1 MHPRYW
7 DASYFYLEGVNEVTR
22 LIDLLKQQPD
32 IKNLLSELDK
42 NQVHLV
48 TGVAGSARALL
59 SYALFEEFNEQVI
72 WITQNSFHA
81 SKLANELSNLLP
93 EEQLHV
99 FETNDVIHAEMS
111 FASPESQAQRVETM
125 AFLNSGKPG
134 IVIIPLAGVRKLLP
148 PKDVFSK
155 MPVQIDMDS
164 EVDIEQ
170 LSEHLVKVGYVHDQK
185 VAKPGEFSVRG
196 GIIDI
201 YPVAAEYP
209 VRIELFDIEVDSMR
223 LFDVADQRSIETIE
237 EVTILPAKDYFIAQE
252 YKEQALKRFD
262 EKLDYSMEK
271 IHDDE
276 VRERLASRMTQIGD
290 ALRNE
295 ETIDELVQ
303 FVDLLYPNPAS
314 ILDYVSDD
322 ATIMVDE
329 YPRVLENNAKL
340 NEEEASWVTEQLSKG
355 VALHNQT
362 YSHDLKDILNK
373 KIQSKIYFS
382 LFQKGMGSLKL
393 DSIIPI
399 HYRQMQKFFGQ
410 MPLIKTEMERYSK
423 QGYTTIVMAEDEER
437 AEKIDKTFDD
447 FDIEHVITEP
457 DELKKGI
464 IQIIPETLGEGF
476 ELINEKIAVLTEKD
490 LFNRVQKRRSRPK
503 KMSNAERLKS
513 YNELSEGDYVV
524 HVQHGI
530 GKYEGLETMEIDG
543 VNQDYLSV
551 AYDSGSKLF
560 IPVTQLNLLQKY
572 VASEG
577 KTPKINKLGGTSW
590 AKTKRKVE
598 TQVED
603 IADDL
608 IELYASRESQKGYA
622 YDKDNDYQ
630 REFENAFPYTETED
644 QLRSIEEI
652 KQDMQN
658 EKPMDRLLVG
668 DVGYG
673 KTEVA
678 IRAIFKAIQE
688 GKQAAFLVPTT
699 VLAQQHYETLVQRF
713 IDFPVEVGL
722 LSRFKTKKEME
733 ETIDGLKKGTVDVVV
748 GTHRVLS
755 KDVKF
760 LDLGLLIVDEE
771 QRFGVKHKERLKEM
785 KTQVDVLTLTATPI
799 PRTLHM
805 SMLGV
810 RDLSVIET
818 PPANRYPVQTYVM
831 EMNNL
836 VIKEAIEREMARN
849 GQVFFLHN
857 RVSTIERRVSEIE
870 AVVPEARISY
880 VHGQMSEVQLEERLY
895 EFLSSEFDVL
905 VTTTIIET
913 GVDMPN
919 VNTLI
924 VEDADRMGLSQ
935 LYQLRGRVG
944 RSNRI
949 AYAYFMHQPNKILT
963 EVSENRLQAIKD
975 FTELGS
981 GFKIAMRD
989 LSIRGAGNLLGK
1001 QQHGFIDA
1009 VGFDLYS
1016 QMLEE
1021 AVARKRGKK
1030 SVEKTTAELDL
1041 HINAYLP
1048 TEYVSDQSQ
1057 KIELYKR
1064 IRQFESKE
1072 NYMDLQD
1079 ELIDRFG
1086 EYPEE
1091 VGDLLKIGLLKYYSE
1106 NSLIEKIERKNKR
1119 IYVQFAENSDQKFQ
1133 LPEIFKALKDV
1144 PLKTDMQTEGQL
1156 EIIFILTKRTE
1167 KDTWL
1172 DGLLTFT
1179 EGLSDYRNDNENET
1193 NDDSETK

>member
-1 MHPRYW
+1 M
-7 DASYFYLEGVNEVTR
+7 DASYFYFKGEELVTS
-22 LIDLLKQQPD
+22 LIDLIKQQ
-32 IKNLLSELDK
+32 KNIQQLISKLGKGQAHLL
-42 NQVHLV
+42 
-48 TGVAGSARALL
+48 TGIAGSARALL
-59 SYALFEEFNEQVI
+59 SYALFEEKQEQII
-72 WITQNSFHA
+72 WLTQNSFHA
-81 SKLANELSNLLP
+81 SKLANELSNLVP
-93 EEQLHV
+93 EDQLHV
-99 FETNDVIHAEMS
+99 FETNDVIHAEMA
-111 FASPESQAQRVETM
+111 FASPESQAERVSTM
-125 AFLNSGKPG
+125 NFLLSDKPG
-134 IVIIPLAGVRKLLP
+134 IVIVPLAGLRKLLP
-148 PKDVFSK
+148 PKALFK
-155 MPVQIDMDS
+155 EMPILIDMES
-164 EVDIEQ
+164 ELDIDD
-170 LSEHLVKVGYVHDQK
+170 LSQKLVKMGYVHDQK
-185 VAKPGEFSVRG
+185 VAKPGEFSIRG

-201 YPVAAEYP
+201 YPIAQDNP
-209 VRIELFDIEVDSMR
+209 VRIELFDVEVDSMR
-223 LFDVADQRSIETIE
+223 FFDVADQRSIENIDSM
-237 EVTILPAKDYFIAQE
+237 TILPAQDYFLTNDYQ
-252 YKEQALKRFD
+252 EQALKRFD
-262 EKLDYSMEK
+262 KKRDYTMEK
-271 IHDDE
+271 IRDDE
-276 VRERLASRMTQIGD
+276 LKNQLAQNMTRIED
-290 ALRNE
+290 ALKNNE
-295 ETIDELVQ
+295 SIDELVQ
-303 FVDLLYPNPAS
+303 FVDLLYPETAS
-314 ILDYVSDD
+314 ILDYISDS
-322 ATIMVDE
+322 AILMIDE
-329 YPRVLENNAKL
+329 YPRVLENNAML
-340 NEEEASWVTEQLSKG
+340 NEEEAQWVTEQISRGKTLHDLAYSK
-355 VALHNQT
+355 
-362 YSHDLKDILNK
+362 DLKDVLNK
-373 KIQSKIYFS
+373 KQQPKLYFS

-410 MPLIKTEMERYSK
+410 MPMIKTEMERYAK
-423 QGYTTIVMAEDEER
+423 QNFTTVVMAEDAER
-437 AEKIDKTFDD
+437 VEKIHQTFSD
-447 FDIEHVITEP
+447 FDIPHVLSEADDIT
-457 DELKKGI
+457 KGL
-464 IQIIPETLGEGF
+464 IQLIPETISEGF

-490 LFNRVQKRRSRPK
+490 LFNRVQKKKVRRT

-513 YNELSEGDYVV
+513 YNELSPGDFVV
-524 HVQHGI
+524 HVHHGI
-530 GKYEGLETMEIDG
+530 GEYKGMETMEIGG
-543 VNQDYLSV
+543 VHQDYLSI
-551 AYDSGSKLF
+551 AYDKGSKLF

-577 KTPKINKLGGTSW
+577 KSPKINKLGGTSW
-590 AKTKRKVE
+590 AKTKRKVQ

-608 IELYASRESQKGYA
+608 IELYATRESQKGYA
-622 YDKDNDYQ
+622 YPKDNAYQ
-630 REFENAFPYTETED
+630 QEFENAFPYSETED

-652 KQDMQN
+652 KKDMQN
-658 EKPMDRLLVG
+658 DKPMDRLLVG

-699 VLAQQHYETLVQRF
+699 VLAQQHYETLIQRF

-722 LSRFKTKKEME
+722 LSRFKTKKEIE
-733 ETIDGLKKGTVDVVV
+733 QTIDGLKKGTVDVVV
-748 GTHRVLS
+748 GTHRILS
-755 KDVKF
+755 KDVSF

-771 QRFGVKHKERLKEM
+771 QRFGVKHKERLKEL
-785 KTQVDVLTLTATPI
+785 KSQVDVLTLTATPI

-831 EMNNL
+831 EMNSL
-836 VIKEAIEREMARN
+836 VVKEAIEREMARD

-857 RVSTIERRVSEIE
+857 RVSTIEKRVNELKSI
-870 AVVPEARISY
+870 APEARISY
-880 VHGQMSEVQLEERLY
+880 VHGQMSENQLEERLF
-895 EFLSSEFDVL
+895 EFLSGEYDVL

-949 AYAYFMHQPNKILT
+949 AYAYFMHQPDKVLT

-1021 AVARKRGKK
+1021 AVARKRGQKTIKK
-1030 SVEKTTAELDL
+1030 TATELDL
-1041 HINAYLP
+1041 NIDAYLP
-1048 TEYVSDQSQ
+1048 TDYVSDQSQ

-1064 IRQFESKE
+1064 IRQFEKE
-1072 NYMDLQD
+1072 EDYTDLQD

-1086 EYPEE
+1086 EYPTE
-1091 VGDLLKIGLLKYYSE
+1091 VADLLKVGLLKYYSE
-1106 NSLIEKIERKNKR
+1106 NSLIEKIERKPKR
-1119 IYVQFAENSDQKFQ
+1119 IHIVFSKGSQETFP
-1133 LPEIFKALKDV
+1133 LPELFKALKDV
-1144 PLKTDMQTEGQL
+1144 PIKTDMQTEGQL
-1156 EIIFILTKRTE
+1156 EIIFILTARTE
-1167 KDTWL
+1167 QSTWV

-1179 EGLSDYRNDNENET
+1179 QSLSNYRDNIEET
-1193 NDDSETK
+1193 SAEDDSIED

>member
-1 MHPRYW
+1 MRV
-7 DASYFYLEGVNEVTR
+7 ASYFYLEGVDEVTR
-22 LIDLLKQQPD
+22 LIDLLKQQSD
-32 IKNLLSELDK
+32 INTLFSELDK
-42 NQVHLV
+42 NQAHLV

-59 SYALFEEFNEQVI
+59 SYALFEEINEQVI

-81 SKLANELSNLLP
+81 SKLANELSNVLP
-93 EEQLHV
+93 EDQLYV
-99 FETNDVIHAEMS
+99 FETNDVIHAEMA
-111 FASPESQAQRVETM
+111 FASPESQAERVATLD
-125 AFLNSGKPG
+125 FLNSGKPG
-134 IVIIPLAGVRKLLP
+134 IIIVPLAGLRKLLP
-148 PKDVFSK
+148 PQEVFTQ
-155 MPVQIDMDS
+155 MPVQIDVDS
-164 EVDIEQ
+164 EIDIEK
-170 LSEHLVKVGYVHDQK
+170 LSEHLVQIGYVHDQK

-196 GIIDI
+196 GIIDV
-201 YPVAAEYP
+201 YPIAAEFP
-209 VRIELFDIEVDSMR
+209 ARIELFDIEVDSMR
-223 LFDVADQRSIETIE
+223 LFDAADQRSIKTIE
-237 EVTILPAKDYFIAQE
+237 EVSILPAKDYFISKQ
-252 YKEQALKRFD
+252 YKEQALNRFE
-262 EKLDYSMEK
+262 EKLDYSMQK
-271 IHDDE
+271 IRDE
-276 VRERLASRMTQIGD
+276 ELKKQLASHMTRIED
-290 ALRNE
+290 ALRDE
-295 ETIDELVQ
+295 ETIDELIQ
-303 FVDLLYPNPAS
+303 FVDLLYPKPAG
-314 ILDYVSDD
+314 ILDYISEHAV
-322 ATIMVDE
+322 IMIDE
-329 YPRVLENNAKL
+329 YPRVLENNAQL
-340 NEEEASWVTEQLSKG
+340 DEEEAQWVTEQLAKG
-355 VALHNQT
+355 SVLHNQT
-362 YSHDLKDILNK
+362 YSHDLKEVLSK
-373 KIQSKIYFS
+373 LSQPKIYFS

-393 DSIIPI
+393 NSIVPI

-410 MPLIKTEMERYSK
+410 MPLIKTEMERYQK

-437 AEKIDKTFDD
+437 AEKIHQTFTD
-447 FDIEHVITEP
+447 FDIDHVLTEP
-457 DELKKGI
+457 DQLKKGI
-464 IQIIPETLGEGF
+464 IQISPETISEGF

-490 LFNRVQKRRSRPK
+490 LFNRVQKRRTRPS

-530 GKYEGLETMEIDG
+530 GKYEGMETMEIDG
-543 VNQDYLSV
+543 VHQDYLSI

-590 AKTKRKVE
+590 AKTKRKVQ

-622 YDKDNDYQ
+622 YPKDNDYQ
-630 REFENAFPYTETED
+630 HEFENAFPYSETED

-652 KQDMQN
+652 KQDMQSD
-658 EKPMDRLLVG
+658 KPMDRLLVG

-678 IRAIFKAIQE
+678 IRAIFKAVQE

-699 VLAQQHYETLVQRF
+699 VLAQQHYETLIQRF
-713 IDFPVEVGL
+713 IDFPVEIGL
-722 LSRFKTKKEME
+722 LSRFRTRKQME

-760 LDLGLLIVDEE
+760 LDLGLLVVDEE
-771 QRFGVKHKERLKEM
+771 QRFGVKHKERLKEI

-831 EMNNL
+831 EMNSL
-836 VIKEAIEREMARN
+836 VVKEAIEREMARN

-857 RVSTIERRVSEIE
+857 RVNTIERRVSELE
-870 AVVPEARISY
+870 AIVPEARISY
-880 VHGQMSEVQLEERLY
+880 VHGQMTEVQLEERLY
-895 EFLSSEFDVL
+895 EFLSGEYDVL

-949 AYAYFMHQPNKILT
+949 AYAYFMYQPNKILT

-1030 SVEKTTAELDL
+1030 TVEKTTAELEL

-1048 TEYVSDQSQ
+1048 SEYVEDQAQ

-1086 EYPEE
+1086 DYPEE
-1091 VGDLLKIGLLKYYSE
+1091 VGDLLKVGLLKYYSE
-1106 NSLIEKIERKNKR
+1106 NSLIEKIERKNNR
-1119 IYVQFAENSDQKFQ
+1119 ISVQFTKNSEQKFPLQ
-1133 LPEIFKALKDV
+1133 EIFKALKDV

-1156 EIIFILTKRTE
+1156 EVIFVLTKRTE

-1179 EGLSDYRNDNENET
+1179 KGLSDYRHSQEEKET
-1193 NDDSETK
+1193 DHDGKN